1 MDSRQIKILP
11 IEGGKITQENGAVY
25 LEGYANTKNQ
35 PDRYGDV
42 PTVFKAKR
50 DYVYDLKEYLKN
62 PVLLVDHVNAID
74 HVAGSMSEIRE
85 DGKGLYF
92 KAKFSGSDYPVVEH
106 ARQIYTEGHAKGISI
121 AGKFHYENPDAPSQL
136 TLAEI
141 YEISLVAVPADP
153 DALAEAVQKA
163 LKTLSESKKDGG
175 IMEPETKTA
184 AAPAAPD
191 ITAPLGELRKTLEG
205 RIDDCLTREK
215 AEKLVEDIV
224 KKLHP
229 QPSTRVVPP
238 QNPDEVMD
246 RAEAFKS
253 SPHNT
258 AEKAWTSDYG
268 KKFGNMRNFLLAA
281 KERHPMLADAKSVMS
296 EGTPAAGGYLVP
308 TEFYMEVIRLL
319 RDASPIMQIANIL
332 PMSTWKR
339 LIPRQLSNVAVG
351 WVTEGGTKPV
361 TNTSFGQL
369 EQVAKVMAAV
379 IKCTDELLRDNA
391 INLTAFLSQLISES
405 MALEIERVALSGDIS
420 AGDPFAG
427 IINSSGVNVTTM
439 AGATVSFDDV
449 IELIYSL
456 NAANSQNAVIAINR
470 TGLKKLL
477 KLKDTQGRYL
487 WQPPVGSVP
496 ATIWDVPYVICPTIP
511 NTLGTGTDCTAA
523 IFGRFS
529 RALLISPRE
538 SIAVKVSQDAYD
550 NSDSSNAFMQDQTWL
565 RFTQALSIDVAQPSA
580 FSYLAFK

>member
-1 MDSRQIKILP
+1 MDRQIKILP
-11 IEGGKITQENGAVY
+11 IEGGKITQENGAVF

-74 HVAGSMSEIRE
+74 HVAGSMADIRE
-85 DGKGLYF
+85 DAKGLYF
-92 KAKFSGSDYPVVEH
+92 KAKFSTSDNPIVEH
-106 ARQIYTEGHAKGISI
+106 ARKIYTEGHAKGISI
-121 AGKFHYENPDAPSQL
+121 AGKFYYENPDAPNQL

-153 DALAEAVQKA
+153 DALAEAVSKA
-163 LKTLSESKKDGG
+163 LKSLSESKKDGDNT
-175 IMEPETKTA
+175 MEAKTQT
-184 AAPAAPD
+184 PGTTPD
-191 ITAPLGELRKTLEG
+191 INASLGELRKTLET
-205 RIDDCLTREK
+205 RLDDCLTREK
-215 AEKLVEDIV
+215 AEKLVEDV
-224 KKLHP
+224 VNRLHP
-229 QPSTRVVPP
+229 QPSGRMVPP
-238 QNPDEVMD
+238 QNPEEVMD

-253 SPHNT
+253 SPQNI
-258 AEKAWTSDYG
+258 AEKPWTSEYG

-281 KERHPMLADAKSVMS
+281 KTRHPMLADVKAVMT
-296 EGTPAAGGYLVP
+296 EGTPASGGYLVP
-308 TEFYMEVIRLL
+308 TEFYMEVVRLL

-339 LIPRQLSNVAVG
+339 LIPRQLSNVSVG
-351 WVTEGGTKPV
+351 WVTEGGAKPV
-361 TNTSFGQL
+361 VNTGFGQL

-379 IKCTDELLRDNA
+379 IKCTDELLRDSA

-405 MALEIERVALSGDIS
+405 MALEIERVALSGDTA
-420 AGDPFAG
+420 AGDPFPG
-427 IINSSGVNVTTM
+427 ILTTSGVNVTTM
-439 AGATVSFDDV
+439 GGASVNFDDI
-449 IELIYSL
+449 IELLYSL
-456 NAANSQNAVIAINR
+456 NAANSQNAVIALNR

-477 KLKDTQGRYL
+477 KLKDTQNRYL
-487 WQPPVGSVP
+487 WQPPVGSIP

-511 NTLGTGTDCTAA
+511 NNLGSGTDCTAA
-523 IFGRFS
+523 LFGRFS

-538 SIAVKVSQDAYD
+538 GLAVKVSQDAYD
-550 NSDSSNAFMQDQTWL
+550 AGDSSNAFMQDQTWL

-580 FSYLAFK
+580 FSYLLFK

>member
-1 MDSRQIKILP
+1 MGRQFTILP

-25 LEGYANTKNQ
+25 LEGYANTKGQ
-35 PDRYGDV
+35 TDRYGDIPAV
-42 PTVFKAKR
+42 YKAKR

-85 DGKGLYF
+85 DTRGLFF
-92 KAKFSGSDYPVVEH
+92 KAKFSSSDYPVVEH
-106 ARQIYTEGHAKGISI
+106 ARKIYTEGHAKGISI
-121 AGKFHYENPDAPSQL
+121 AGRFHYENPDAPNQL

-163 LKTLSESKKDGG
+163 LKTLSESKIDGG
-175 IMEPETKTA
+175 TMETNTTPA
-184 AAPAAPD
+184 AASAAPD
-191 ITAPLGELRKTLEG
+191 INAPLGELRKTLET
-205 RIDDCLTREK
+205 RLDDCITKDK

-229 QPSTRVVPP
+229 QPSGRIVPP
-238 QNPDEVMD
+238 SSPEEVLE

-253 SPHNT
+253 SPRNT
-258 AEKAWTSDYG
+258 AEQPWTSDYG

-281 KERHPMLADAKSVMS
+281 KERHPMLAESKAVMT
-296 EGTPAAGGYLVP
+296 EGTPATGGYLVP
-308 TEFYMEVIRLL
+308 TEFYMQVIRLL
-319 RDASPIMQIANIL
+319 RDASPIMQIANVL

-339 LIPRQLSNVAVG
+339 LIPRQLSNVSVG
-351 WVTEGGTKPV
+351 WVTEGGTKPT

-379 IKCTDELLRDNA
+379 IKCTDELLRDSA
-391 INLTAFLSQLISES
+391 INLTAFLSELISEA
-405 MALEIERVALSGDIS
+405 MALEIERVALSGNTAS
-420 AGDPFAG
+420 GDPFNG
-427 IINSSGVNVTTM
+427 ILNTSGVNTPTM
-439 AGATVSFDDV
+439 AGASVSFDDI
-449 IELIYSL
+449 IELLYSL
-456 NAANSQNAVIAINR
+456 NAANAQNAVIALNR

-511 NTLGTGTDCTAA
+511 NNLGAGTDCTAA
-523 IFGRFS
+523 IFGRFN

-550 NSDSSNAFMQDQTWL
+550 AGDSSNAFMQDQTWL
-565 RFTQALSIDVAQPSA
+565 RFTQALSIDVAQPAA
-580 FSYLAFK
+580 FSYLLFK